1 MTKDTGNGHGAPQ
14 VTQEQIADDFDRLT
28 ESYEQEIGQSL
39 AFSGIEH
46 QFFVDKKRDKLLEL
60 AEAHCGPVAKLDV
73 LDLGCGL
80 GGYHPGL
87 KNVFHSLHG
96 TDVSKASVEMAARR
110 HDWVQYTSYDGKRLP
125 YADASFDVVFTIT
138 VMHHVPPDQWPA
150 FVAEMHRVLK
160 PGGIGLVF
168 EHNPYNPA
176 TQYIVRSCVIDKDA
190 VLLKPYVTRKLFRD
204 AGFADVKTRT
214 MFTVPPKGGFLTSV
228 DTAFGFLP
236 IGAQY
241 YLVATKN

>member
-1 MTKDTGNGHGAPQ
+1 MSNETGNGQDANQ
-14 VTQEQIADDFDRLT
+14 VTQEQVADDFDRLT

-39 AFSGIEH
+39 AFSGMEH
-46 QFFVDKKRDKLLEL
+46 QFFIDKKRDMLLAL
-60 AEAHCGPVAKLDV
+60 ANAQFGDVGKLDV

-87 KNVFHSLHG
+87 KDIFHSLHG
-96 TDVSKASVEMAARR
+96 TDVSKASVDMAAKR
-110 HDWVQYTSYDGKRLP
+110 HSWVEYSSYDGKRLP
-125 YADASFDVVFTIT
+125 YADNSFDVVFTIT
-138 VMHHVPPDQWPA
+138 VMHHVPPEQWLS

-160 PGGIGLVF
+160 SGGISMVF

-190 VLLKPYVTRKLFRD
+190 VLLKPYVMRRLFKN
-204 AGFADVKTRT
+204 AGFNDVLTRT
-214 MFTVPPKGGFLTSV
+214 MFTVPPKGPFLSV
-228 DTAFGFLP
+228 VDAVFGYLP

-241 YLVATKN
+241 YLKATKK